1 MTASNASLAAPLVIL
16 QFATSLVMIAR
27 FWRGV
32 TRRSKADEYF
42 DYLEKTGLKEYRSTE
57 GNRGVYVFRRIENDR
72 AEFLL
77 LSLWDSFDAIKR
89 FAGPNFENPLY
100 YPEDKNFLLE
110 LGPKVVHYEILA
122 QP

>member
-1 MTASNASLAAPLVIL
+1 MLCS
-16 QFATSLVMIAR
+16 MIAR

-32 TRRSKADEYF
+32 TPKSKASEYY

-72 AEFLL
+72 AVFLL
-77 LSLWDSFDAIKR
+77 MSLWESFDAIKR
-89 FAGPNFENPLY
+89 FAGPDFEKAVY
-100 YPEDKNFLLE
+100 YPEDKKFLLE
-110 LGPKVVHYEILA
+110 LEPNVVHYEVLS

>member
-1 MTASNASLAAPLVIL
+1 
-16 QFATSLVMIAR
+16 MIAR

-32 TRRSKADEYF
+32 TPSSKADEYLK
-42 DYLEKTGLKEYRSTE
+42 YLEKTGLKEYRSTE

-72 AEFLL
+72 AEVLL
-77 LSLWDSFDAIKR
+77 LTLWESFEAIRR
-89 FAGPNFENPLY
+89 FAGTNYEKAVY

-110 LGPKVVHYEILA
+110 LEPNVTHYDILA